1 MRFYAAVLVCGFTAA
16 CRGQVPVVRPEP
28 ACGPAAPTGVGWSR
42 VPVPHSAA
50 TADMPGDYVRQSKSS
65 DSERWIAQDRGGVI
79 IFSSA
84 AMAQAT
90 FDTTA
95 GVQYCQP
102 MLMSRAVRI
111 RTSASSGGY
120 AGGRKYQV
128 VAMWEETPGAWLWI
142 HGVAPDS
149 ATHAEQVGI
158 VHTLRR

>member
-1 MRFYAAVLVCGFTAA
+1 MRLSAAVLVCKILAA
-16 CRGQVPVVRPEP
+16 CRSHVPVVRPEP
-28 ACGPAAPTGVGWSR
+28 ACGRAELTGAGWPR

-50 TADMPGDYVRQSKSS
+50 TVSMPKDYVRQSSS
-65 DSERWIAQDRGGVI
+65 PDSERWIAQDRGGVI

-95 GVQYCQP
+95 GAQYCQP

-120 AGGRKYQV
+120 GGGRMYQV
-128 VAMWEETPGAWLWI
+128 VAMWEEAPGAWLWI
-142 HGVAPDS
+142 HGVAQDS
-149 ATHAEQVGI
+149 TTHAEQLGI